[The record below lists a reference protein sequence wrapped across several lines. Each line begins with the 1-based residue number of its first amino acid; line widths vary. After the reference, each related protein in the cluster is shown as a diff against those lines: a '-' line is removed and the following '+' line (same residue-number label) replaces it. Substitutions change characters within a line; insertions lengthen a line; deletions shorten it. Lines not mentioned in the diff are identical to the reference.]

1 MNTRAEDQLLMTKIA
16 QRDTEAL
23 GALYDAHAP
32 HCLALAE
39 RILRDRAESEDL
51 LQDVFFKIWE
61 APEKYSA
68 TRGSV
73 GAWLVSTVRS
83 RAIDRL
89 RKRGSRSRATDR
101 ASAQVKGFAVA
112 PGRLSSTVAL
122 ALDELPGTQRDI
134 VELAYFSGMTQSEI
148 AKRLSVPL
156 GTVKSRLRLG
166 LKRLRDAFATLGRT
180 GEAQ

>member
-1 MNTRAEDQLLMTKIA
+1 MAKIA
-16 QRDTEAL
+16 RRDTDSL

-39 RILRDRAESEDL
+39 RILKDRAESEDL
-51 LQDVFFKIWE
+51 LQDIFFKVWE

-68 TRGSV
+68 ARGSV

-89 RKRGSRSRATDR
+89 RRRGSRSRATERATDR
-101 ASAQVKGFAVA
+101 LKTFAVA

-134 VELAYFSGMTQSEI
+134 VELAYFNGLTQSEI
-148 AKRLSVPL
+148 AKQLSVPL

-166 LKRLRDAFATLGRT
+166 LKRLRDAFATLGRS
-180 GEAQ
+180 GEPQ